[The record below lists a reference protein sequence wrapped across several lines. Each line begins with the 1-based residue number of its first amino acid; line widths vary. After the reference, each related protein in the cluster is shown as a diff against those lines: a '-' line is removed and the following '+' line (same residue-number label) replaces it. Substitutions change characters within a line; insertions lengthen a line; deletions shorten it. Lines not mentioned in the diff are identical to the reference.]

1 MRKYFSYPQR
11 SLAIDLLRGLS
22 ILLVM
27 LLHDRTGDPEYSKL
41 LIVPP
46 WLINPF
52 AYNGALGV
60 SAFFAISGY
69 LITAI
74 TLRRDGDFKSI
85 RIGRFYLFRA
95 TRILPPLLTL
105 LVVDIAAQA
114 CGAWGF
120 DYHGMSLGRLL
131 GAVFTFRFNL
141 LYLAG
146 AMNLTAWAMLWSL
159 SIEEAF
165 YLVFPL
171 FARLLRTEWL
181 IVTVLLAIVIQGPF
195 YRQAHGEA
203 SFYLYWSCFDQLA
216 LGCLTAIASRRLA
229 AREWAASTR
238 RTLQAIGVTVFIG
251 LCFAVNLHTPQNWVL
266 LPSGIA
272 LASAVFLLGCPMDG
286 KTDSGPR
293 PRWVTVLLPICLVG
307 YLSYELYLFYAPIM
321 LLLRRPLH
329 GLVGLTHGF
338 MPRDVMVVVLIAFA
352 TAICGLIHTTCYE
365 PLQRWARQPAQRPK

>member
-41 LIVPP
+41 LVVPP
-46 WLINPF
+46 WLINPL

-60 SAFFAISGY
+60 SAFFTISGY

-74 TLRRDGDFKSI
+74 TLRRDGAFNRI

-95 TRILPPLLTL
+95 TRILPPLLSL
-105 LVVDIAAQA
+105 IALNLVAHA

-131 GAVFTFRFNL
+131 AAVVTCRFNV

-146 AMNLTAWAMLWSL
+146 AMNLTAWAVLWSL

-171 FARLLRTEWL
+171 FARILRAEWL
-181 IVTVLLAIVIQGPF
+181 IVTVLAAIVIQGPF
-195 YRQAHGEA
+195 YRHAHGEA
-203 SFYLYWSCFDQLA
+203 SFYLYWSCFDLLA
-216 LGCLTAIASRRLA
+216 LGCLTAIASRRLT
-229 AREWAASTR
+229 ARQWPTSTR
-238 RTLQAIGVTVFIG
+238 RTFQGVGLAAFVG
-251 LCFAVNLHTPQNWVL
+251 LCYGVNLHTPSNWVL

-272 LASAVFLLGCPMDG
+272 FASAIFLLGCPMDG
-286 KTDSGPR
+286 KREPERR
-293 PRWVTVLLPICLVG
+293 PRWVTLLVPVCLIG

-329 GLVGLTHGF
+329 ALAQLTHGF
-338 MPRDVMVVVLIAFA
+338 MPRDLMVLVLIAFS
-352 TAICGLIHTTCYE
+352 TVICGLVHTTCYE
-365 PLQRWARQPAQRPK
+365 PLQRWARRPAQPAE